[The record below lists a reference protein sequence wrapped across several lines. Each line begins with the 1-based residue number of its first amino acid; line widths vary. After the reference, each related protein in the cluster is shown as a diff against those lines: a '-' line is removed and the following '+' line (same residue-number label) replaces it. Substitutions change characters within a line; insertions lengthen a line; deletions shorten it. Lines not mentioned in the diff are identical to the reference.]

1 MNEIRKRVL
10 VAGASGLIGTALT
23 RELAGCGWEVVRLV
37 RREVRSEGEVSWD
50 PARGEIAEGAM
61 DGVSAVVNLS
71 GENVGAG
78 RWTKARKE
86 AILRSRV
93 DATRTLVEAMRRAER
108 KPMVLVNASAVG
120 IYGDRGDEVL
130 SESTASGRGFLADVC
145 RAWEAE
151 AQWAEREGVRVAVM
165 RLGVVIAKEGGALAK
180 MLPVF
185 RAGVGGKIGNGK
197 QWMSWVSL
205 EDAVAGLRWA
215 VEEERA
221 AGVFNLTAPAPVR
234 NEEFTRALGRV
245 LKRPAV
251 LPVPAVVV
259 KTLFGEMGEE
269 ALLASQRAVPERLLA
284 GGFRFRHA
292 ALEGALRATLGR

>member
-1 MNEIRKRVL
+1 MNEMRKKVL

-23 RELAGCGWEVVRLV
+23 RELAGSGWEVVRLV

-50 PARGEIAEGAM
+50 PARGEIEEGAM

-93 DATRTLVEAMRRAER
+93 DATRTLVDAMRRAEK
-108 KPMVLVNASAVG
+108 KPTVLVNASAVG

-130 SESTASGRGFLADVC
+130 SEGAASGRGFLAEVC

-151 AQWAEREGVRVAVM
+151 AQLAEREGVRVAVM

-185 RAGVGGKIGNGK
+185 RAGIGGKIGNGK

-205 EDAVAGLRWA
+205 DDVVAGLRW
-215 VEEERA
+215 VIKEERG
-221 AGVFNLTAPAPVR
+221 AGVFNLAAPNPVR

-251 LPVPAVVV
+251 LPVPVVVV

-269 ALLASQRAVPERLLA
+269 ALLASERAVPERLLA
-284 GGFRFRHA
+284 EGFRFRHVTLDEALQA
-292 ALEGALRATLGR
+292 ALDR